1 MGEIL
6 TEGTITYYSHFK
18 ITIMKVY
25 NITNRIS
32 TQARQELTNIID
44 THEKY
49 KNSYFFH
56 PSPNAAGRRY
66 NENRFKEA
74 HPKVSFLKGESTV
87 TVIMMYE
94 ESCKNVYYKMTVVIK
109 NGREESLGNIAT
121 IKGLLK

>member
-74 HPKVSFLKGESTV
+74 HPKVSFFERRKYG
-87 TVIMMYE
+87 
-94 ESCKNVYYKMTVVIK
+94 
-109 NGREESLGNIAT
+109 NGNNDVRRKLQKRVLQNGGCHKERTRRKSW
-121 IKGLLK
+121 